1 MYVSKSTK
9 STCLCSPTWPQG
21 TDVPRSYH
29 PAPTLYLST
38 IQHENLLYIAS
49 LGVHKLSLR
58 DRETHKFLDQ
68 PPLLGPYCAR
78 ELQPRVASR
87 QIAEAIIGITLS
99 PFFFR
104 YHSPSL
110 AITISKNNCFFDFFF
125 VIKYTQHKITILT
138 SFKCTVQLY

>member
-38 IQHENLLYIAS
+38 IQRENLLYVAS
-49 LGVHKLSLR
+49 LGVRKLSLR
-58 DRETHKFLDQ
+58 DRDTHKFLDQ

-87 QIAEAIIGITLS
+87 QIAEHLIIVTGLQANDLIDDIVNLGEIQRS
-99 PFFFR
+99 IR
-104 YHSPSL
+104 RSWGRG
-110 AITISKNNCFFDFFF
+110 NM
-125 VIKYTQHKITILT
+125 
-138 SFKCTVQLY
+138 